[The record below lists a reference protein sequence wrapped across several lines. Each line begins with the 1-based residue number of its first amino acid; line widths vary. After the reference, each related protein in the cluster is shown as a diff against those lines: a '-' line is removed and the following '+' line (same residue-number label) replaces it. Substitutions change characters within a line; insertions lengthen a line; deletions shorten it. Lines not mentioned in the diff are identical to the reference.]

1 MATLRDGEVALKT
14 VLCFGDSNTY
24 GQVPGGSPLERFTLE
39 ARWPGVL
46 RNELGVGWYVLEE
59 GLSGRTTVHNDP
71 IEGDLK
77 NGRTYLRPC
86 LMSHAPIDLVILMLG
101 TNDLKARFGQ
111 PAGEVAMGIGCL
123 IHDIKELASG
133 PNGKVPEI
141 LVVAPPP
148 MLDDIG
154 EWQGIFAY
162 AQPKSHQLAHDF
174 EVVADSLEVHFFDAG
189 AVITSD
195 PADGFHLSKDAHETL
210 GKCLA
215 QEIEAIG
222 WGD

>member
-1 MATLRDGEVALKT
+1 MKT
-14 VLCFGDSNTY
+14 VLCFGDSNTH
-24 GQVPGGSPLERFTLE
+24 GQMPGGTPLDRF
-39 ARWPGVL
+39 APDQRWPGVL
-46 RNELGVGWYVLEE
+46 RRELGPGWYVLEE

-77 NGRTYLRPC
+77 NGRSYLRPC

-101 TNDLKARFGQ
+101 TNDLKVRFGQ
-111 PAGEVAMGIGCL
+111 PPSEVAMGIGCL
-123 IHDIKELASG
+123 IHDIKDLRPG
-133 PNGKVPEI
+133 PQGLVPEI

-154 EWQGIFAY
+154 EWEGIFSG
-162 AQPKSHQLAHDF
+162 AQPKSHRLAHEF
-174 EVVADSLEVHFFDAG
+174 EVIADSLEVHFFDAG
-189 AVITSD
+189 AVIESD
-195 PADGFHLSKDAHETL
+195 PADGFHLSAAAHETL

-215 QEIEAIG
+215 QEVAVIG

>member
-1 MATLRDGEVALKT
+1 MVLKT

-24 GQVPGGSPLERFTLE
+24 GQVPGGLPLERFGPE
-39 ARWPGVL
+39 DRWPGVL
-46 RNELGVGWYVLEE
+46 RKELGPSWYVLEE

-111 PAGEVAMGIGCL
+111 PATEVAMGIGCL
-123 IHDIKELASG
+123 IHDIKELAPG
-133 PNGKVPEI
+133 PDARAPEI

-154 EWQGIFAY
+154 EWQGIFAG
-162 AQPKSHQLAHDF
+162 AQPKSHQLAYEF
-174 EVVADSLEVHFFDAG
+174 ELIADSLEVHFFDA
-189 AVITSD
+189 ATVITSD
-195 PADGFHLSKDAHETL
+195 PGDGFHLSRAAHETL
-210 GKCLA
+210 GKAIA
-215 QEIEAIG
+215 QEMAAIG
-222 WGD
+222 WAD